1 MKKLL
6 TISLSALLLFSAVLP
21 LLRAAEDEAAGT
33 GMSGSPQEYSD
44 MEKTLKQDRI
54 DTLEARVSDL
64 NQANK
69 FLSQRVTMLERSVND
84 LKDKVDRSSR

>member
-6 TISLSALLLFSAVLP
+6 AIAVLGAF
-21 LLRAAEDEAAGT
+21 LLSSPASLLWAAEDEAAAT

-44 MEKTLKQDRI
+44 MEKTLKMDRI
-54 DTLEARVSDL
+54 DTLEARVADL
-64 NQANK
+64 NQANR

-84 LKDKVDRSSR
+84 LKDKVDRSFR

>member
-1 MKKLL
+1 MRKLL
-6 TISLSALLLFSAVLP
+6 AVSVIVVLLSLAAMPFLWALESEAV
-21 LLRAAEDEAAGT
+21 DT

-64 NQANK
+64 SQANR

-84 LKDKVDRSSR
+84 LKDKVDRSFR